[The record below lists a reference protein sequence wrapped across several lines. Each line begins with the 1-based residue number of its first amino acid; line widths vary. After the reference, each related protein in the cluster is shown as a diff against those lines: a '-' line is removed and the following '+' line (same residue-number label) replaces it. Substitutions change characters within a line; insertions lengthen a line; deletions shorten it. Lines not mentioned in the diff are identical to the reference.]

1 MGMPLEQL
9 DVVADIRARLRAM
22 NAELRRNAD
31 AQEALSRGDAAKSKT
46 ASAKLIEKD
55 AAKMVNDIEY
65 RTEYHAPN
73 TSAHVSRLT
82 AGAFQG
88 EAIVLFWRGF
98 SREKKA
104 QHVREFV
111 DCEFVEWAAADRD
124 AVYAALFKELRAG
137 RLDSRVQWNGYHIEK
152 LLGFV
157 AERRATSKT
166 APPTVHVEF
175 QCPGDKSSGDKSRGK
190 RPGMSGETVAKP
202 KRCTTAAKHSSATL
216 AGALSVRNLRMQI
229 ERQKIESGMRLRG
242 ELDEDDDDASSYG
255 GYYRPYHSRR

>member
-9 DVVADIRARLRAM
+9 DVVADIRARLCAI

-31 AQEALSRGDAAKSKT
+31 AQEALPSGNAAETKT

-65 RTEYHAPN
+65 RTEYHAPS
-73 TSAHVSRLT
+73 TGARVSRLT

-104 QHVREFV
+104 QHVRDFV
-111 DCEFVEWAAADRD
+111 DCEFVEWAASDRD
-124 AVYAALFKELRAG
+124 VVYAALFKELRAG

-166 APPTVHVEF
+166 VPPTVHVEF
-175 QCPGDKSSGDKSRGK
+175 QCPGDSSSDKSRGK
-190 RPGMSGETVAKP
+190 RPGVSGKTAAKP

-216 AGALSVRNLRMQI
+216 SGALSVRNLRMQI

-242 ELDEDDDDASSYG
+242 ELDEEDDDASSYG
-255 GYYRPYHSRR
+255 GYHRPYHSRR